1 MVIYYYYWE
10 RKIFNA
16 INKMIIRALATNK
29 ALLQKTSKP
38 LIKME
43 ASFNNTEMNYYPS
56 VHDLR

>member
-29 ALLQKTSKP
+29 ALL
-38 LIKME
+38 
-43 ASFNNTEMNYYPS
+43 
-56 VHDLR
+56 